1 MVTYRFIVKII
12 LKYLPVLILISANSI
27 SARQFAPISSA
38 DAGKMLNELD
48 KQLSLR
54 KNYLENRVKRID
66 SIKYQLTIPRLPVTK
81 QLELTWKLA
90 RLYEGYLSDSAVIY
104 FRRGQNTAALYNH
117 NEWEIKFKIKKC
129 ETMPL
134 VALFNEAIAE
144 YSTIHID
151 SLNGRLKILAL
162 DSGRQLYSYVASF
175 YSDNPEAYRIWIEKS
190 MYFQEQLIKHTDPNT
205 PINTYNRAEYLFMT
219 GKYRQAGI
227 LFHSLLN
234 NRHPLEPYMAAR
246 INHKLS
252 KIAAFNSNHNEEIY
266 YLAKSAIADIKSAT
280 LEIVSLQDL
289 GQQLYTHGDLKRA
302 YSYLAIALD
311 NSVKC
316 HAVMRMLQTSQAL
329 PVIQQAHSETINKS
343 QKRLYTAVITMAALV
358 IILIT
363 ITLLFRIELIKKKRL
378 EKHLRKANVIKEMY
392 MSLFLHLSTIYMNK
406 LNQFCKI
413 ASRKISTGRVDE
425 LYQMTR
431 SGRFVEDQIQEFY
444 TTFDQAFLH
453 IYPTFPSDVNNLL
466 KPEEKITLTNNEL
479 LNTDLRILAFIRL
492 GVEESPRIAQALN
505 YSVHTIYSYRNRL
518 KNRAINRDTFEQDIL
533 NIGKS

>member
-316 HAVMRMLQTSQAL
+316 HAANITGTPCNPAGTQRN
-329 PVIQQAHSETINKS
+329 NK
-343 QKRLYTAVITMAALV
+343 QVAKT
-358 IILIT
+358 
-363 ITLLFRIELIKKKRL
+363 
-378 EKHLRKANVIKEMY
+378 
-392 MSLFLHLSTIYMNK
+392 TIYRSYNNGCTCYHPNHNNTLVPHRTHK
-406 LNQFCKI
+406 KET
-413 ASRKISTGRVDE
+413 TGKTPSKSKCHKRNV
-425 LYQMTR
+425 YV
-431 SGRFVEDQIQEFY
+431 SVSAPIN
-444 TTFDQAFLH
+444 H
-453 IYPTFPSDVNNLL
+453 IHEQT
-466 KPEEKITLTNNEL
+466 KP
-479 LNTDLRILAFIRL
+479 IL
-492 GVEESPRIAQALN
+492 
-505 YSVHTIYSYRNRL
+505 
-518 KNRAINRDTFEQDIL
+518 
-533 NIGKS
+533 